1 MNYCERFI
9 HISGNVGR
17 FIDMADA
24 KEESITDYIV
34 WKIKSLFRNSRSF
47 YLNIEQFTRHQE
59 HNITGADIEI
69 IFMDSRNNQSISFV
83 IQAKKTVK
91 TYDSYCNSLNY
102 NNGNQLKTLIRYC
115 RDNHKLPFYL
125 FYSNHDRNIQTMCRY
140 LCGLQFLS
148 SCKCLILV
156 PAFTIQS
163 IIQRECSNRNNKLS
177 KYKIL
182 GKGNPFT
189 CLFCCPITQGYNP
202 GPLEHLLGY
211 LEEYYRKVIREIGKE
226 KIIKEIPN
234 YVKDIINGEL
244 QNKLE
249 DVQNIEEDK
258 EKWRRLKSIL
268 KNYELIYNEEN
279 MGKEGETWIIKRIL
293 VIDLDK
299 KTNERR

>member
-1 MNYCERFI
+1 MNYCGRFI
-9 HISGNVGR
+9 HISWNVGR

-34 WKIKSLFRNSRSF
+34 WKIKSLLRNSRSF

-91 TYDSYCNSLNY
+91 TYDSYCYSLNY

-156 PAFTIQS
+156 SAFTIQS

-177 KYKIL
+177 KYEIL
-182 GKGNPFT
+182 KEGNPFA
-189 CLFCCPITQGYNP
+189 CIFCCPIAQGDNP
-202 GPLEHLLGY
+202 GPLEHLLDY
-211 LEEYYRKVIREIGKE
+211 IKEYYDDLTKE
-226 KIIKEIPN
+226 FGEKEIIKELPE
-234 YVKDIINGEL
+234 YVKNIKDEKLQQELNEISIIEN
-244 QNKLE
+244 
-249 DVQNIEEDK
+249 DK
-258 EKWRRLKSIL
+258 ERWEKIREVLKRY
-268 KNYELIYNEEN
+268 KLIY
-279 MGKEGETWIIKRIL
+279 ETEDDKDWIIKRVLI
-293 VIDLDK
+293 IDLHK
-299 KTNERR
+299 KK